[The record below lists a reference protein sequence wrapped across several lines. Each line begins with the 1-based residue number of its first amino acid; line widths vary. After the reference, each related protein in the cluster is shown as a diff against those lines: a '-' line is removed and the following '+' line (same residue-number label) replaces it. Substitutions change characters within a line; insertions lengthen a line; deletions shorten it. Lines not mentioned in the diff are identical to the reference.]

1 MYTLVH
7 ISAVSTFKCS
17 YDHIKLKFFRT
28 FNALYYR
35 SHCSNSELVSNSIEF
50 VKAYCL
56 PLLLHAVESTAPAK
70 QDVRM
75 MDNDKCIDVAVR
87 KIFRLSCSADSA
99 VAARELLPP
108 KANFCFASP
117 PHQIGNIV
125 TITMS

>member
-1 MYTLVH
+1 MLCITV
-7 ISAVSTFKCS
+7 
-17 YDHIKLKFFRT
+17 
-28 FNALYYR
+28 YR
-35 SHCSNSELVSNSIEF
+35 SHISIHFCSNSELVSIE
-50 VKAYCL
+50 
-56 PLLLHAVESTAPAK
+56 LLLHAVESTAPAK